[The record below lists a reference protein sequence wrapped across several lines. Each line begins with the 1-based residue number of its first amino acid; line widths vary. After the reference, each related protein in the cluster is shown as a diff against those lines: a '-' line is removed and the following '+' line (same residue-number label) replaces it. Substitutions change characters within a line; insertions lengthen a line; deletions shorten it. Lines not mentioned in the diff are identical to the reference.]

1 MEIQDLNRLRK
12 DLGIVKKWLTKAK
25 FATSAIPVMPKRGKI
40 IGKKVEEIE
49 AALSNLGLPPQ
60 YASKLAVW
68 IYRKRIQ
75 HYAGIN
81 DIPRHIV
88 NALQNEFGD
97 IFEGNSFERYP
108 GTDGSVKY
116 LFSNAQ
122 GQHYESIYMDNGK
135 RKTLCV
141 STQAGCRMGCKFC
154 MTGSISYNGNL
165 DAGSIVGQLLAIPE
179 TKSVN
184 RLVIMGMGEPFDNW
198 AEVSRALE
206 ILTSAW
212 GVAFGKSNITLSTLG
227 ILEGLE
233 RFLLNPRCNLAI
245 SLHSPFPDER
255 AMLMPSEVKNPIS
268 RVVDILLKH
277 RIPKPLRLSFEYV
290 ALGGINLSEQH
301 AKAISDMLKGLKY
314 HINIIPW
321 NEHPAA
327 DFKCPATDEL
337 ENFTRWLNQ
346 HGVMWT
352 IRQSKGNEVGAACGQ
367 MAGKHTPK

>member
-1 MEIQDLNRLRK
+1 
-12 DLGIVKKWLTKAK
+12 
-25 FATSAIPVMPKRGKI
+25 MPKREKI

-49 AALSNLGLPPQ
+49 ATLSNLGLPSQ
-60 YASKLAVW
+60 YALKLAVW

-75 HYAGIN
+75 NYADIN
-81 DIPRHIV
+81 DIPKHV
-88 NALQNEFGD
+88 LNTLQNKFGD
-97 IFEGNSFERYP
+97 IHEGKDFERYP
-108 GTDGSVKY
+108 VTDGSVKH

-122 GQHYESIYMDNGK
+122 GQRYESIYMDNGK

-154 MTGSISYNGNL
+154 MTGSIGYKGNL
-165 DAGSIVGQLLAIPE
+165 DASSIVGQLLAIPE

-212 GVAFGKSNITLSTLG
+212 GVAFGKSHITLSTVG

-245 SLHSPFPDER
+245 SLHSPFSDER
-255 AMLMPSEVKNPIS
+255 AMLMPSERENPIS
-268 RVVDILLKH
+268 EAIKLLLKY
-277 RIPKPLRLSFEYV
+277 PMAKPLRLSFEYV
-290 ALGGINLSEQH
+290 GLGTINLSEQH
-301 AKAISDMLKGLKY
+301 AKAISEILKGLKY

-327 DFKCPATDEL
+327 DFKSPTIDEL

-346 HGVMWT
+346 YGVLWT